1 MSQDHPTDVETR
13 AELLTLRALLLLT
26 LGELANLRPDT
37 DRFLSDTK
45 KELIR
50 ALGSVRIEPEALQ
63 PALRARAVAFAED
76 WFTHIHFKDEDTP
89 PPPGH

>member
-1 MSQDHPTDVETR
+1 MDAELR

-26 LGELANLRPDT
+26 LGELANQRPDT
-37 DRFLSDTK
+37 DSFLGQAK

-63 PALRARAVAFAED
+63 PEVRARAVAFVDD
-76 WFTHIHFKDEDTP
+76 WFGHIHFRDDDGP
-89 PPPGH
+89 APY

>member
-1 MSQDHPTDVETR
+1 MTDKTSADVEVR
-13 AELLTLRALLLLT
+13 AELLALRALLLLT
-26 LGELANLRPDT
+26 LAELANLRPDT

-45 KELIR
+45 KELVR
-50 ALGSVRIEPEALQ
+50 ALGSVRIEPEELQ

-76 WFTHIHFKDEDTP
+76 WFTHIHFKDDDTP

>member
-13 AELLTLRALLLLT
+13 AELLT
-26 LGELANLRPDT
+26 
-37 DRFLSDTK
+37 
-45 KELIR
+45 
-50 ALGSVRIEPEALQ
+50 
-63 PALRARAVAFAED
+63 LRARAVAFAED